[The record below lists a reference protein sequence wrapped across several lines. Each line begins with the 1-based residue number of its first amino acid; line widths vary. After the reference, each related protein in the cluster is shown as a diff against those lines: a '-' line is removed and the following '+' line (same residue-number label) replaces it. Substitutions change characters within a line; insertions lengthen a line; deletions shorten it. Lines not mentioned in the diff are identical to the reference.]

1 MAPEMKTTRKI
12 LKILSLFLTYLSL
25 RLLQKK
31 RIRKQKNNLYLIDF
45 KKKNIEF
52 NFLKSQYM

>member
-1 MAPEMKTTRKI
+1 MTPEMKTTRKI

-31 RIRKQKNNLYLIDF
+31 KNLKAKKQSVFDRF
-45 KKKNIEF
+45 
-52 NFLKSQYM
+52 